1 MAQARIEETRS
12 SVVRYLRVA
21 GGASALA
28 LCIRERDEGD
38 DGFQQA
44 LITVK
49 TLFSRLLYRKM
60 LGYVLSPR
68 DHDNYRHPTW
78 RYVRDFWLMDGWQQ
92 EIVVSVP
99 GIQQEDTNELI
110 SYLIPIMRREMLRTV
125 GGRTRDIGPVQVPE
139 VSSSSYGNGDE
150 YE

>member
-1 MAQARIEETRS
+1 M
-12 SVVRYLRVA
+12 
-21 GGASALA
+21 
-28 LCIRERDEGD
+28 
-38 DGFQQA
+38 
-44 LITVK
+44 
-49 TLFSRLLYRKM
+49 KM
-60 LGYVLSPR
+60 CFDV
-68 DHDNYRHPTW
+68 
-78 RYVRDFWLMDGWQQ
+78 DGWQQ

-139 VSSSSYGNGDE
+139 VSSSSYDNGDE